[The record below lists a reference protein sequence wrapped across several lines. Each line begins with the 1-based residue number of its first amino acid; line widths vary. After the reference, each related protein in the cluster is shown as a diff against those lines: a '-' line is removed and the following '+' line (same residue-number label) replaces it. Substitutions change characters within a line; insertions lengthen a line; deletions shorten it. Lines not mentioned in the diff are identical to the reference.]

1 MELLYVFVSGCEWE
15 DMIVFLSKE
24 EAINHSIQY
33 PSHRVEIFSKTE
45 IAGYRP
51 TWNYYQNGEYIQT
64 S

>member
-24 EAINHSIQY
+24 EAINQSIQY
-33 PSHRVEIFSKTE
+33 PTHRVEIFSKTE
-45 IAGYRP
+45 TAGYRP